1 MVRNLKVRNLNLVT
15 FIILNTDLCA
25 FDMKHPQ
32 ITFCIRI
39 LKEATLTNTTHS
51 LYFEPIRA
59 EIRAML
65 GSNRANKSYRP
76 GAVHFSS
83 K

>member
-59 EIRAML
+59 EIRANIPIEVEL
-65 GSNRANKSYRP
+65 GL
-76 GAVHFSS
+76 AVIRGWELR
-83 K
+83 